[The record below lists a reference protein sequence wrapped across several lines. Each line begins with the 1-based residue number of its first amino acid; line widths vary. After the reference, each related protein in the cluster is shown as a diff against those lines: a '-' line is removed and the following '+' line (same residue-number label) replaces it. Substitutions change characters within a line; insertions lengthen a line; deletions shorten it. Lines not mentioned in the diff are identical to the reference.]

1 MTNLPDLEYSE
12 KIEKETLIVAP
23 LGLENQEIA
32 TCGKQFSNLHDSYYN
47 TYECIDFTDLYKP
60 IT

>member
-32 TCGKQFSNLHDSYYN
+32 SCGK
-47 TYECIDFTDLYKP
+47 
-60 IT
+60 